1 MSRRRGAGR
10 ISAILTR
17 FLRVAQ
23 FELSGV
29 SLEVPDRLLTKR
41 IRDKLEA
48 GSYEANEARA
58 AQLMIDYGDRVLEL
72 GAGVGYISTICAM
85 LAGAQNVMSVEANT
99 RLLNTA
105 RTNLDRNDCE
115 EAVLLHGAIVGAP
128 VKGDRVYLKG
138 AHAFWAS
145 SLGTPADKDAISV
158 PALVL
163 SDLLES
169 HRPTVVI
176 MDVEGAEADL
186 FDAPWPETVRVVTL
200 ELHPSC
206 YPDTVIKRIF
216 DCLSASGLIY
226 APHLSRGAHVGF
238 CRQGQQL
245 DATVVK

>member
-1 MSRRRGAGR
+1 M
-10 ISAILTR
+10 
-17 FLRVAQ
+17 AQ

-29 SLEVPDRLLTKR
+29 SLEVPDRLLTPR
-41 IRDKLEA
+41 IRDRLET
-48 GSYEANEARA
+48 GHYEANEARA

-85 LAGAQNVMSVEANT
+85 LAGAQNMMSVEANP
-99 RLLNTA
+99 RLLNTI

-128 VKGDRVYLKG
+128 VKGARVHLKN

-145 SLGTPADKDAISV
+145 SMGAPEEEGAISV
-158 PALVL
+158 PALVMG
-163 SDLLES
+163 DLLEA
-169 HRPTVVI
+169 HKPTVVI

-186 FDAPWPETVRVVTL
+186 FDAPWPDFVRVVAL
-200 ELHPSC
+200 ELHPDR

-216 DCLSASGLIY
+216 DGMSASGLIY
-226 APHLSRGAHVGF
+226 APDLSRGALIGF

-245 DATVVK
+245 DASSPA